1 MCPTWILCGTSSYNL
16 WWVTR
21 GSEFRTQVCHQDVNI
36 LEQVQTKAF
45 ILMVVLLLPSFTYA
59 LWESSIWQA
68 IDCMCDLFKTGNAM
82 LSGAEAHLP
91 WSGVRF
97 QTTWKTWMIRKDYIS
112 AGCLV
117 IPNSDHFT
125 GYLLFWRNWIPKCE
139 CSSVQCFDLSNCHF
153 FFGGW
158 W

>member
-1 MCPTWILCGTSSYNL
+1 M
-16 WWVTR
+16 
-21 GSEFRTQVCHQDVNI
+21 NI
-36 LEQVQTKAF
+36 LEQLKTKAF

-68 IDCMCDLFKTGNAM
+68 IDCMCDLLTIGNAM

-97 QTTWKTWMIRKDYIS
+97 QSISNDLENMDDSQGLS

-117 IPNSDHFT
+117 IPNSYHFT
-125 GYLLFWRNWIPKCE
+125 GYLLF
-139 CSSVQCFDLSNCHF
+139 
-153 FFGGW
+153 
-158 W
+158 